1 MAQTFDVDLRR
12 LGAVSE
18 ALREALKAERATD
31 KEIRQTLLLVEEI
44 TVKFSECMPDAPVTA
59 QLRRSFGKSACRSLP
74 MGRSTIPSA
83 KRRTGLPARRTITAR

>member
-31 KEIRQTLLLVEEI
+31 KEIRQTLLLV
-44 TVKFSECMPDAPVTA
+44 
-59 QLRRSFGKSACRSLP
+59 
-74 MGRSTIPSA
+74 
-83 KRRTGLPARRTITAR
+83 